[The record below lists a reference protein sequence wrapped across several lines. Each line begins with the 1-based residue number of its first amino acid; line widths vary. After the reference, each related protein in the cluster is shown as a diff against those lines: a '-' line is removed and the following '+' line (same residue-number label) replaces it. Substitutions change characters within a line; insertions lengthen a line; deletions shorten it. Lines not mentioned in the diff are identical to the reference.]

1 CALAERLRQLRERAQ
16 LTLALD
22 VEAVDAGV
30 ERGRQL
36 GYRFPYPA
44 EDDLLGGDAGQPGAV
59 QLARADDVR
68 ARAQAAQQPE
78 HREVAVRL
86 DGVGDQAVE
95 RRKGLVER
103 AVAFRDLGR
112 AVDVERR
119 AVLDDELLDRDVVA
133 VEVSVPVAERAGHC
147 GLSMHAPT
155 PPRAAPRRRTPG
167 RTAAPRPSGTPRRAA
182 RGSSPSFPP

>member
-1 CALAERLRQLRERAQ
+1 RSGEAVETTGVFVGDAELGLLVAGRRVVVRRRRLDVGIHAQRNRCALAERLRQLRERAQ
-16 LTLALD
+16 LALALD

-36 GYRFPYPA
+36 GHRLPYSA

-59 QLARADDVR
+59 QLARTDDVR

-95 RRKGLVER
+95 RRKG
-103 AVAFRDLGR
+103 
-112 AVDVERR
+112 
-119 AVLDDELLDRDVVA
+119 
-133 VEVSVPVAERAGHC
+133 
-147 GLSMHAPT
+147 
-155 PPRAAPRRRTPG
+155 
-167 RTAAPRPSGTPRRAA
+167 
-182 RGSSPSFPP
+182 